1 MWKYRLVGDWHELD
15 DELGEP
21 LYMTKEPRLA
31 DLLELIA
38 KRHNQMMVVYE
49 NMDTTL
55 QSVEDAYQNGYDDG
69 RGEAEQERYDT
80 GYDDGYL
87 SGKADGY
94 NKGYAEG
101 YKRGL
106 VDIIACEDKLT
117 Q

>member
-1 MWKYRLVGDWHELD
+1 MWKYRLVGDWYELD

-49 NMDTTL
+49 NMDATIE
-55 QSVEDAYQNGYDDG
+55 SIEEAYQN
-69 RGEAEQERYDT
+69 

-94 NKGYAEG
+94 DKGYAEG
-101 YKRGL
+101 YRRGL

-117 Q
+117 

>member
-49 NMDTTL
+49 NMDATIE
-55 QSVEDAYQNGYDDG
+55 SIEEAYQN
-69 RGEAEQERYDT
+69 

-94 NKGYAEG
+94 DKGYAEG
-101 YKRGL
+101 YRRGL

-117 Q
+117 

>member
-1 MWKYRLVGDWHELD
+1 MWKYRLVGDWYELD

-21 LYMTKEPRLA
+21 LYMTKEPRFA

-49 NMDTTL
+49 NMDATI
-55 QSVEDAYQNGYDDG
+55 QSVEEAYQN
-69 RGEAEQERYDT
+69 

-94 NKGYAEG
+94 DKGYAEG
-101 YKRGL
+101 YRRGL

-117 Q
+117 

>member
-1 MWKYRLVGDWHELD
+1 MWKYRLVGDWYELD

-49 NMDTTL
+49 NMDKTIE
-55 QSVEDAYQNGYDDG
+55 SVEEAYQNGC
-69 RGEAEQERYDT
+69 
-80 GYDDGYL
+80 DDGYL
-87 SGKADGY
+87 LGKADGY
-94 NKGYAEG
+94 DKGYAEG
-101 YKRGL
+101 YRRGL

-117 Q
+117 